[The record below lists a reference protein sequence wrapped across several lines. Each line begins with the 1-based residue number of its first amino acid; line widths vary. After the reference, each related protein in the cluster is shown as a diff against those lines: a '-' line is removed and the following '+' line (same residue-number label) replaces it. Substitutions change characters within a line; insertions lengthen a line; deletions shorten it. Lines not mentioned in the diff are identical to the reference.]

1 MLTIHRVRGVGAAAG
16 GTGGI
21 GDIALG
27 HAVVVDGA
35 RFAAV
40 GPYEDLF
47 ASYGERARVRDWGDG
62 ILTPGRF
69 EPDAVALLESAYWPD
84 PREADDLGTEPLT
97 GPALAALDMTDT
109 RWGASARRGLQRLL
123 ATGTTALA
131 GPFTHPAVR
140 TAVARSGL
148 RDRPVAPPRAGGEA
162 DFTVLTPD
170 GTCLAT
176 AIGGRLVYRRR

>member
-1 MLTIHRVRGVGAAAG
+1 MRGVAADD
-16 GTGGI
+16 GTV
-21 GDIALG
+21 APG
-27 HAVVVDGA
+27 HAVVVDGS
-35 RFAAV
+35 RFAAI
-40 GPYEDLF
+40 GPYEELL
-47 ASYGERARVRDWGDG
+47 AEYGQRARVRDWGDG

-84 PREADDLGTEPLT
+84 PREADTLGTDPLT

-140 TAVARSGL
+140 TAVTRSGIMVITGPPPQPRL
-148 RDRPVAPPRAGGEA
+148 APGAQAGFAILA
-162 DFTVLTPD
+162 DD
-170 GTCLAT
+170 ETCLAT
-176 AIGGRLVYRRR
+176 SIEGRLVFRRR

>member
-1 MLTIHRVRGVGAAAG
+1 MLTLHRVRGVGPSEDEAVP
-16 GTGGI
+16 
-21 GDIALG
+21 G
-27 HAVVVDGA
+27 HAVVVDGT

-40 GPYEDLF
+40 GPYEDLL
-47 ASYGERARVRDWGDG
+47 AAYGGRARVREWDG
-62 ILTPGRF
+62 VLTPGRY

-84 PREADDLGTEPLT
+84 PREADALGTEPLT

-109 RWGASARRGLQRLL
+109 RWGASARRGIQRFL

-140 TAVARSGL
+140 TAVNRSGL
-148 RDRPVAPPRAGGEA
+148 RDRPVAPSRAGGEA
-162 DFTVLTPD
+162 DFAVLTPD

-176 AIGGRLVYRRR
+176 AIGGRLVHRRR

>member
-1 MLTIHRVRGVGAAAG
+1 MLTLHRVRGVWASGDGAVPSGTEAG
-16 GTGGI
+16 P
-21 GDIALG
+21 G
-27 HAVVVDGA
+27 HAVVVDGS

-40 GPYEDLF
+40 GPYEELF
-47 ASYGERARVRDWGDG
+47 AAYGERARVREWDG
-62 ILTPGRF
+62 VLTPGRY
-69 EPDAVALLESAYWPD
+69 ERDAVALLESAYWPD
-84 PREADDLGTEPLT
+84 PREADALGTEPLT

-109 RWGASARRGLQRLL
+109 RWGASARRGVQRLL
-123 ATGTTALA
+123 AAGTTALA
-131 GPFTHPAVR
+131 GPFTRPAVR

-162 DFTVLTPD
+162 DFTVLTQD

>member
-1 MLTIHRVRGVGAAAG
+1 MLTVHRVRGVAAAAG
-16 GTGGI
+16 
-21 GDIALG
+21 DIVLG
-27 HAVVVDGA
+27 HAVAVDGA

-47 ASYGERARVRDWGDG
+47 ASYGERARVRDWGDAL
-62 ILTPGRF
+62 LTPGRF
-69 EPDAVALLESAYWPD
+69 EPDAGALLESAYWPD
-84 PREADDLGTEPLT
+84 PREADDLGTDPLT
-97 GPALAALDMTDT
+97 GPALAALELTDS
-109 RWGASARRGLQRLL
+109 RWGASARRGVQRLL

-131 GPFTHPAVR
+131 GPFTRPPVR

-148 RDRPVAPPRAGGEA
+148 RDRPVVAPETGGDA
-162 DFTVLTPD
+162 DFAVLTPD